1 MSDALQPPAAS
12 LLNLGK
18 RGRRGIEQLPLL
30 LEKLNDDR
38 HQAGVI
44 YEDLRRRL
52 IIFFRLRR
60 PQEAEELAD
69 EVLDRVARRL
79 SEGTEIQ
86 AIEFYMVG
94 VARFVL
100 RERHAASQR
109 EELARTEM
117 VHLAQMSSAASR
129 MDASSEET
137 SAALNNCLQ
146 NLAGDERAMILSYY
160 EAEGSRRIESRLEL
174 AKGLGISLN
183 ALHNRALRLRKQL
196 ERCVETKTRR
206 KDERR

>member
-1 MSDALQPPAAS
+1 MSDAVQPQDAS
-12 LLNLGK
+12 LLNLGR

-30 LEKLNDDR
+30 LEKLNDDP

-60 PQEAEELAD
+60 QQEAEELAD

-79 SEGTEIQ
+79 SDGTEIQ
-86 AIEFYMVG
+86 TIEFYMVG

-100 RERHAASQR
+100 RERYATSQR
-109 EELARTEM
+109 EELARDEL
-117 VHLAQMSSAASR
+117 VRLAQMSSAPSR

-137 SAALNNCLQ
+137 FVALNNCLQ
-146 NLAGDERAMILSYY
+146 NLAGDDRAMILSYY
-160 EAEGSRRIESRLEL
+160 EAEGPQRVHGRLRL

-196 ERCVETKTRR
+196 ARCVETQTAR
-206 KDERR
+206 KGEGR